1 MRKCGKRGTGYRR
14 YPDQYLYEELGL
26 IRLLPML
33 ANRSNAKV

>member
-1 MRKCGKRGTGYRR
+1 MRKCGKRGTGYRQ
-14 YPDQYLYEELGL
+14 YSDQYLYEELGL

>member
-1 MRKCGKRGTGYRR
+1 MFLSQPDRHDRQYS
-14 YPDQYLYEELGL
+14 DQYLYEELGL